1 MKPEVNNTFC
11 FYPFRQIALKD
22 FQGSQLEMAW
32 PCCMMGNKTSIGDD
46 SDKLKI
52 PNINSMQPDEIF
64 NHPRMQQLR
73 TNLLD
78 GIKDSAC
85 QICWEQESK
94 GVKTFRFSSELHSTT
109 IDLKN
114 PTLTSIDITNSRECN
129 LRCRMCSPVS
139 SNQLMKDYKFFE
151 EHSLLTKFYSANTGR
166 WKSNNSLLKYSP
178 TDSIQ
183 WDWLMNNTDKIK
195 YIQVSG
201 GEPFYDSKTIKLIDR
216 YIETGAA
223 NDATLCFITNGTMFT
238 PELMEKLN
246 QFKANDHSIS
256 IDGYGLAYEY
266 IRYPSTFSGLEKS
279 LKTFLDLSTTN
290 KKLLTSIVVSSL
302 NVASLV
308 DYVKWLRE
316 FAPGSTIIFTE
327 ILPSERGTSL
337 FRMPIYLLQQALD
350 QLAIFDNNDNEITN
364 LRNLIAAA
372 IKNNR
377 EDKQKMLNEIE
388 PFDLSRNQYF
398 GDFLD
403 PALVEWLERKD

>member
-11 FYPFRQIALKD
+11 FYPFRQVSMKD
-22 FQGSQLEMAW
+22 FHAGKLERAW
-32 PCCMMGNKTSIGDD
+32 PCCMMGNMTSMTDTQ
-46 SDKLKI
+46 DKLKI
-52 PNINSMQPDEIF
+52 PNVSSMTPEEIF
-64 NHPRMQQLR
+64 NHPNMQQLR
-73 TNLLD
+73 TNLLN
-78 GIKDSAC
+78 GVKDPAC
-85 QICWEQESK
+85 QTCWSQESK
-94 GVKTFRFSSELHSTT
+94 GIRTFRFTSEIQDTT
-109 IDLKN
+109 VDLEN
-114 PTLTSIDITNSRECN
+114 PTLTSIDITSSRECN
-129 LRCRMCSPVS
+129 LRCRMCSPEA
-139 SNQLMKDYKFFE
+139 SNYLMKDHKYFKE
-151 EHSLLTKFYSANTGR
+151 NNLLDKVRFATAGR
-166 WKSNNSLLKYSP
+166 WSTWATLGHSP

-223 NDATLCFITNGTMFT
+223 KDTTLSFITNGTMFT

-246 QFKANDHSIS
+246 QFKANDHSVS

-279 LKTFLDLSTTN
+279 LKTFLGLSTTN

-302 NVASLV
+302 NLASLV
-308 DYVKWLRE
+308 DYIKWLRE
-316 FAPGSTIIFTE
+316 FAPGSAIIFTE
-327 ILPSERGTSL
+327 ILPSDRGTSL

-350 QLAIFDNNDNEITN
+350 QLTIFDNNDNEINN
-364 LRNLIAAA
+364 LRNLIASA
-372 IKNNR
+372 IKNNQ